1 MKQNIT
7 LPIIPST
14 NKNNNEKTNNNLET
28 NLENENNNNNESQN
42 YLDNLGSKTL
52 NNFNIKNSNLNKFSK
67 TTFTG
72 FYNKKFN
79 LTLYSQQRAESRS
92 RSKSPERIYTTT
104 KPLTNGIP
112 ENILERLEFL
122 STIFED
128 KNFIKYYKE
137 IPKRNKNDIEK
148 VCKHILK
155 FKGKNGEIDNIAMIF
170 YYITNEF
177 NFDENGLNLKRNN
190 DYNQSVD
197 YIYRNGIALNQ
208 GFCNIFE
215 YFLKKLNIK
224 YKYIQGF
231 CKLIGENDIYY
242 VKKKFDLNLKKL
254 KFNHNYKNL
263 VSKTEI
269 NNNEDFIINH
279 CWNALYIKGKWYFV
293 DCYFGMGGHTTKK
306 FNPYY
311 FLTPADYLLYTHFPS
326 DNLFQFSNKIITFN
340 QFLKKRFLNLGLFY
354 REIYLKKIKNL
365 NYTFPLI
372 EINSAEKNNLKI
384 KLEIIDNV
392 IYADLLTKNN
402 EKINDVKYN
411 VDDNNNN
418 YYIFEPS
425 FPFDNGEFLISIK
438 ARDINSTDLLYETL
452 LDYRIKISKNYS
464 FKFHNKY
471 RFISSI
477 MMPSLNNTRNRNN
490 KFPKLSS
497 KNAKKFQT
505 KIINDYSKI
514 FPDRKKNKKI
524 CFDNENIFI
533 LEPRVNILKV
543 NNNYKFK
550 IRIKR
555 KPANLIVLVDGKNFI
570 NFKKIN
576 EEIFEL
582 DYTITTENV
591 TICLN
596 IDKFIYTEF
605 YRFKV
610 ITERSYSEMK
620 FNKTISNFR
629 IKNKI

>member
-1 MKQNIT
+1 
-7 LPIIPST
+7 
-14 NKNNNEKTNNNLET
+14 
-28 NLENENNNNNESQN
+28 
-42 YLDNLGSKTL
+42 
-52 NNFNIKNSNLNKFSK
+52 
-67 TTFTG
+67 
-72 FYNKKFN
+72 
-79 LTLYSQQRAESRS
+79 
-92 RSKSPERIYTTT
+92 
-104 KPLTNGIP
+104 
-112 ENILERLEFL
+112 
-122 STIFED
+122 
-128 KNFIKYYKE
+128 
-137 IPKRNKNDIEK
+137 
-148 VCKHILK
+148 
-155 FKGKNGEIDNIAMIF
+155 
-170 YYITNEF
+170 
-177 NFDENGLNLKRNN
+177 
-190 DYNQSVD
+190 
-197 YIYRNGIALNQ
+197 
-208 GFCNIFE
+208 
-215 YFLKKLNIK
+215 
-224 YKYIQGF
+224 
-231 CKLIGENDIYY
+231 
-242 VKKKFDLNLKKL
+242 
-254 KFNHNYKNL
+254 
-263 VSKTEI
+263 
-269 NNNEDFIINH
+269 
-279 CWNALYIKGKWYFV
+279 
-293 DCYFGMGGHTTKK
+293 
-306 FNPYY
+306 
-311 FLTPADYLLYTHFPS
+311 
-326 DNLFQFSNKIITFN
+326 
-340 QFLKKRFLNLGLFY
+340 LFY

-471 RFISSI
+471 RFISNI
-477 MMPSLNNTRNRNN
+477 MMPSFNNSRNRNN
-490 KFPKLSS
+490 KFPKLNS
-497 KNAKKFQT
+497 KVIKYQT

-533 LEPRVNILKV
+533 IEPRVNILKV

-582 DYTITTENV
+582 EYTITTENV
-591 TICLN
+591 SICLN
-596 IDKFIYTEF
+596 RDKFIYTEF
-605 YRFKV
+605 FRFKV